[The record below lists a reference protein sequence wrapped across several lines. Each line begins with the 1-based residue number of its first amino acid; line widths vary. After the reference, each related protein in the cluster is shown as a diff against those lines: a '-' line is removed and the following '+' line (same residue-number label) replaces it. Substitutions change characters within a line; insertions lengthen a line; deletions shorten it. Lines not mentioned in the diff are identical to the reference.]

1 MNDEH
6 LWAALY
12 GAYPDDQGGSA
23 KRLLFPFIIDA
34 DGRELINKAV
44 TFLYSIKGISAEK
57 LRSEAVMPEFAQQ
70 VLAERK
76 LKSPIGAVTAIPDA
90 ARTK

>member
-1 MNDEH
+1 
-6 LWAALY
+6 
-12 GAYPDDQGGSA
+12 
-23 KRLLFPFIIDA
+23 
-34 DGRELINKAV
+34 
-44 TFLYSIKGISAEK
+44 
-57 LRSEAVMPEFAQQ
+57 MPEFAQQ

>member
-1 MNDEH
+1 
-6 LWAALY
+6 
-12 GAYPDDQGGSA
+12 
-23 KRLLFPFIIDA
+23 
-34 DGRELINKAV
+34 LINKAV
-44 TFLYSIKGISAEK
+44 TFLYSIKGIGAEK